1 MKTFA
6 IFYEAKRALGVSAKV
21 DKLPKGVER
30 LPDGTYRGKR
40 HDITTSALDPEL
52 KILHRIDGPAVTAP
66 WGIEWWLNGERHRID
81 GPATISPGSEAW
93 WLNGK
98 RHRIGGP
105 AFTQNSKIVTVGVP
119 YSQEMWYQ
127 NGQLHRI
134 DGPAVIEPGR
144 EEWYVNGQ
152 RHRIGG
158 PAVIKSGHEEWFIR
172 PGREEWWVEGVKF
185 TEEDY
190 NNLMKRLLT
199 LTDDSDREAT
209 IAAATMFD

>member
-6 IFYEAKRALGVSAKV
+6 IFYEAN
-21 DKLPKGVER
+21 LPKGVEQ
-30 LPDGTYRGKR
+30 LPDGTYKQTRDNVTKY
-40 HDITTSALDPEL
+40 ALDPQLL
-52 KILHRIDGPAVTAP
+52 KL
-66 WGIEWWLNGERHRID
+66 HRID
-81 GPATISPGSEAW
+81 GPATISPGSETW

-105 AFTQNSKIVTVGVP
+105 AFTQSSKMVIRATTGLVDVP
-119 YSQEMWYQ
+119 YPQEQWYQ

-134 DGPAVIEPGR
+134 DGPATISPDSET
-144 EEWYVNGQ
+144 WWLNGK

-158 PAVIKSGHEEWFIR
+158 PAVIE
-172 PGREEWWVEGVKF
+172 PYYEEWWVEGAKL

-190 NNLMKRLLT
+190 NDLMKKLST
-199 LTDDSDREAT
+199 LTDASDKEAT